1 MGLCL
6 TISHLGFGESDT
18 HRLLFILP
26 TQCRTTV
33 SSHLGYRRI
42 ETGTESITWELS
54 VGNNRIDGNEHNE
67 HHISMMRESGKIHW
81 TRQNSSQSSSI
92 FKNFFVILVST
103 SRMYKGFR
111 SSLN

>member
-54 VGNNRIDGNEHNE
+54 VGNNRIDGTEHKVPHFNDE
-67 HHISMMRESGKIHW
+67 RKWE
-81 TRQNSSQSSSI
+81 NSLDKTEFI
-92 FKNFFVILVST
+92 AIIKYI
-103 SRMYKGFR
+103 
-111 SSLN
+111 